1 MPHHAGVDVWLRVLT
16 PSHSR
21 APHIYLTQAALS
33 AQALVPK
40 GPTQAKLTSIF
51 ARKPAADGDAMDVDD
66 D

>member
-1 MPHHAGVDVWLRVLT
+1 VVEGVYSLT
-16 PSHSR
+16 LSCTT
-21 APHIYLTQAALS
+21 YLTQAALS

-40 GPTQAKLTSIF
+40 GPTQAKLTSMF